1 MAFFFPN
8 EAEKKKILYNP
19 FQFSKCSVEA
29 DFSFMKSYGAHSVQN
44 AAWG

>member
-8 EAEKKKILYNP
+8 EAEKKNL
-19 FQFSKCSVEA
+19 FQFSKCSVKA

-44 AAWG
+44 TAWG